1 MSGLRLPDALG
12 PGRYLDAHREPDGSV
27 WIRPAADDESASAN
41 DDMTKLT
48 PERAAELAAWLT
60 TDLPAAH
67 QEIAAGRLRL
77 EAGGNA

>member
-1 MSGLRLPDALG
+1 MNALRLPDALG
-12 PGRYLDAHREPDGSV
+12 PGRYLDCSREPDGSV
-27 WIRPAADDESASAN
+27 WIRPAEGGSGPIN

-67 QEIAAGRLRL
+67 QEITAGRLRL
-77 EAGGNA
+77 QSGGNA